1 MLFFVKASLGERL
14 DLTYEVAK
22 DLAGLPLEC
31 YNKYYPFKF
40 SQVWKNASDVAE
52 HTVRCKMNFKT
63 PHDSG
68 PLLVQIS
75 VITVV
80 EFLSGA
86 GEIQ

>member
-1 MLFFVKASLGERL
+1 MRNICLFMLFFVKVSLGERL

-52 HTVRCKMNFKT
+52 HTVRCKMNFKD
-63 PHDSG
+63 PM
-68 PLLVQIS
+68 
-75 VITVV
+75 
-80 EFLSGA
+80 
-86 GEIQ
+86 IQGH